1 MSWKAKKMNLLEIR
15 NLKVKVE
22 NKVILDDINLRLKDK
37 ESYILFGPN
46 GSGKTTLINAI
57 MGIPPYEIVSGK
69 IVFLGEDITRKSVD
83 ERSKLG
89 ISAGFQHPPEIVGVK
104 LSDMLKLCLGK
115 DSRDEFSEEEKRMVE
130 AFQLTGFLNRDIN
143 VGFSGGERK
152 RAEILQMIFLRP
164 KFLLLDEPDSGV
176 DVESLKLIAN
186 EIQRYVENTGSSA
199 LIITHKGDILEYIKS
214 DHACVL
220 LEKKSYCFADPKR
233 IYETIKRSG
242 YEECVNCQERVTEEW

>member
-1 MSWKAKKMNLLEIR
+1 MSWKTKKMNLLEIR

-22 NKVILDDINLRLKDK
+22 NKVILDDINLCLKDK

-115 DSRDEFSEEEKRMVE
+115 DSKDVFSEEEKRMVE